1 MIINSSNLKWLEE
14 QPDESVHHIITDP
27 PYLIDFMGAAT
38 GWDKPD
44 NIAGRKEFWEECLR
58 VLKPGGHLLVFGH
71 SRTHHRVMCAIED
84 AGAQIRDC
92 LFWFYGSGFPKSQ
105 DIGKRVAKKRGEK
118 LKVLGKNP
126 NHREPD
132 ALYKLG
138 FQGGKGDGLL
148 TQAQNEWSGWGNAL
162 KPAYEPIIMARKKF
176 RGSLT
181 DNVLE
186 HGTGG
191 LNIDATRVG
200 SEVMPAIE
208 TKTETTEIGWE
219 KKSYITPEKKGR
231 HPANIMLSH
240 SEGCK
245 LVGETEETIIGGNK
259 GKSGFA
265 EGYESGDFTKK
276 QSKVELWDCEDDCP
290 IKLLDT
296 QAPAVGNVAKAKR
309 KKDTTGGSGN
319 SWTNGGKKAGE
330 DNGIYD
336 GLAGASRFFYCPKV
350 SKKERN
356 LGCEDLEDKTF
367 VLNESIRDQSRLEG
381 GVEGDLGWNRA
392 KIRKNHHPTIKPVA
406 LMKWLVKLVSVE
418 GQTILDP
425 FAGSGSTG
433 IACALLDREFIGT
446 ELDPDYCDI
455 AKGRIKWW
463 KENEK

>member
-1 MIINSSNLKWLEE
+1 MIVNSSNLKWLEE

-27 PYLIDFMGAAT
+27 PYLIDFMGK

-71 SRTHHRVMCAIED
+71 SRTHHRVMTAIED
-84 AGAQIRDC
+84 AGAEIRDC

-105 DIGKRVAKKRGEK
+105 DVGKRVAKKRGEE

-186 HGTGG
+186 NGTGAI
-191 LNIDATRVG
+191 NIDATRVG
-200 SEVMPAIE
+200 SEFMPGST
-208 TKTETTEIGWE
+208 TKTEVTQSGWVKHGFTTPP
-219 KKSYITPEKKGR
+219 KTGR

-245 LVGETEETIIGGNK
+245 QVGETEETIVGGNK

-276 QSKVELWDCEDDCP
+276 QSKVELWECEDDCP
-290 IKLLDT
+290 IKLLDE

-350 SKKERN
+350 SKSERN
-356 LGCEDLEDKTF
+356 AGCEEIEEKRVTY
-367 VLNESIRDQSRLEG
+367 
-381 GVEGDLGWNRA
+381 RA
-392 KIRKNHHPTIKPVA
+392 TANGTGEPSKGQERFSSMKQNFHPTIKPIE

-418 GQTILDP
+418 GQTIYDP
-425 FAGSGSTG
+425 FAGSGTTG

-446 ELDPDYCDI
+446 EIDPDYCEI
-455 AKGRIKWW
+455 AKKRIDWW